1 MKKTT
6 LSFLERD
13 AQKSSCLTPQ
23 ISGWNPTNAPTDE
36 WEMSECDHSL
46 QNQLSLDYNTHRQ
59 RWHSLNQHCARQEED
74 GWLPFYSISVYGWG
88 WVHTHRSTSEST
100 ERKRWV
106 LGLAEMNFWTQNRN
120 LLCFIEQFAP
130 LYSNFFFHS
139 LIVCYAMLL
148 KYFKRNNHPKLN
160 ILSLFTHSCHKSVSV
175 FFVY

>member
-88 WVHTHRSTSEST
+88 WVHTHT
-100 ERKRWV
+100 EAHLNPLSGRDEFWAWLKWISGLKIEIFCV
-106 LGLAEMNFWTQNRN
+106 LLSS
-120 LLCFIEQFAP
+120 LLLFIQISF
-130 LYSNFFFHS
+130 
-139 LIVCYAMLL
+139 
-148 KYFKRNNHPKLN
+148 
-160 ILSLFTHSCHKSVSV
+160 FTHWLFVTPCFWSTLKGIITPNWTFCHYLLTLVTNLFQ